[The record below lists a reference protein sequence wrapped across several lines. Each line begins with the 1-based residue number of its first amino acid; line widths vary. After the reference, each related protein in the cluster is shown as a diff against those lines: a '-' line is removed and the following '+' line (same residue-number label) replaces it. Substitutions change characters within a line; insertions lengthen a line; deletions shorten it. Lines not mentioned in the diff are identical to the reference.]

1 MGAVGRPPPGGHG
14 QEGRGTVARH
24 GTRVT
29 GARLAGVPRA
39 RRQERDGR
47 GTPAWEPMGV
57 ESLLVTVGGGHLEE
71 LWLLRPRLVGIA
83 DEVTWV
89 APDTP
94 HSRSLLR
101 GERRLDI
108 PLCEPRDVRA
118 TLTITRQAADVVRRG
133 RWHSIVST
141 GSLPAVP
148 YLVAARARG
157 VPAHYIETAA
167 RVRGASLTARLLE
180 RVPGVHRYGQSPA
193 WERDGWSF
201 RGSVLDGFRASPV
214 PGPAL
219 RRVVVTVG
227 TNRYGFRRMVEAV
240 ARSLPPGVQVTWQ
253 TGCTDVS
260 GLDLAS
266 SRLLAPEELFDAMR
280 RADAVVSH
288 AGVGSA
294 ITALRAGKVPVL
306 VPRRRAHGEHVNDHQ
321 EEIAA
326 SMARAGLAVAAEAG
340 DLDLGVLLA
349 AAGQRAVRPD
359 HAPPFVLDG
368 ATPPAPARHTGGA
381 RRPPVGAPAV

>member
-1 MGAVGRPPPGGHG
+1 M
-14 QEGRGTVARH
+14 
-24 GTRVT
+24 T
-29 GARLAGVPRA
+29 GARLASVPRA

-47 GTPAWEPMGV
+47 GTAVWETMGV

-94 HSRSLLR
+94 HSRSLLG

-118 TLTITRQAADVVRRG
+118 TITVTRQALEVVRRG
-133 RWHSIVST
+133 RWHSVVST

-148 YLVAARARG
+148 YLVTARARG
-157 VPAHYIETAA
+157 IPAHYIETAA
-167 RVRGASLTARLLE
+167 RVHGASLTARLLE
-180 RVPGVHRYGQSPA
+180 RVPGVHRYGQWPA
-193 WERDGWSF
+193 WQRDGWSY
-201 RGSVLDGFRASPV
+201 RGSVLDGFRARPRPDPV
-214 PGPAL
+214 L

-240 ARSLPPGVQVTWQ
+240 ARALPPGVEVTWQ
-253 TGCTDVS
+253 TGFTDVS

-266 SRLLAPEELFDAMR
+266 SRLLASEVLFDAMR
-280 RADAVVSH
+280 RADVVVSH

-306 VPRRRAHGEHVNDHQ
+306 VPRRRAHGEHVDDHQ
-321 EEIAA
+321 EEIAS
-326 SMARAGLAVAAEAG
+326 SMAQAGLAVAAEAG
-340 DLDLGVLLA
+340 DLDLGMLLA
-349 AAGQRAVRPD
+349 AAGQQVVRPD
-359 HAPPFVLDG
+359 DAPPFVLDG
-368 ATPPAPARHTGGA
+368 GTPPAAA
-381 RRPPVGAPAV
+381 APSGRSH

>member
-1 MGAVGRPPPGGHG
+1 M
-14 QEGRGTVARH
+14 Q
-24 GTRVT
+24 
-29 GARLAGVPRA
+29 
-39 RRQERDGR
+39 
-47 GTPAWEPMGV
+47 
-57 ESLLVTVGGGHLEE
+57 SLLVTVGGGHLEE

-101 GERRLDI
+101 DEPRIEI

-118 TLTITRQAADVVRRG
+118 TLAITRQAADVVRRG
-133 RWHSIVST
+133 RWRNVVST

-148 YLVAARARG
+148 FLATARARG
-157 VPAHYIETAA
+157 IPAHYIETAA
-167 RVRGASLTARLLE
+167 RVQGRSLTARLLE

-193 WERDGWSF
+193 WQRHGWSY
-201 RGSVLDGFRASPV
+201 RGSVLDGFRACPHHDPS
-214 PGPAL
+214 L

-227 TNRYGFRRMVEAV
+227 TNRYDFRRMVVAV

-253 TGCTDVS
+253 TGFTDVS
-260 GLDLAS
+260 GLGLAS
-266 SRLLAPEELFDAMR
+266 SRLLASEVLFEAMR
-280 RADAVVSH
+280 QADVVVSH

-306 VPRRRAHGEHVNDHQ
+306 VPRRRAHGEHVDDHQ

-326 SMARAGLAVAAEAG
+326 SMARAGLAVAAEAH

-349 AAGQRAVRPD
+349 AAGQHVVRPHD
-359 HAPPFVLDG
+359 APPFVLDG
-368 ATPPAPARHTGGA
+368 GAPSASPRPARQ
-381 RRPPVGAPAV
+381 PPVGAPAA